1 MKKVL
6 LAVDGSDASLRA
18 ARHVGEILAGRAGF
32 ESTQSALKSR
42 QLPRRGPTFSTSRS
56 SCSSA
61 VSRSADAASADA
73 ASAASIPARVFAGAL
88 FFATGFFAVAAGPLA
103 GGFRAAFFFFEIT
116 AMRIPQSRPC
126 RAVEPPRAGFQSIA
140 RIASWMPSPRTRSSM
155 RSTSSTA
162 VNGPTLTR

>member
-6 LAVDGSDASLRA
+6 LAVDGSDYSLRT

-32 ESTQSALKSR
+32 ESTQPARKSR
-42 QLPRRGPTFSTSRS
+42 QLPRRGPTFSTRCS

-61 VSRSADAASADA
+61 ASRSAAAASADA
-73 ASAASIPARVFAGAL
+73 VSAASISLRAFAGAL
-88 FFATGFFAVAAGPLA
+88 FFAPGFFAAAAGPLA
-103 GGFRAAFFFFEIT
+103 GGFRAGFFFFETT

-155 RSTSSTA
+155 LSMSSTA